1 MSLPKKGLGKKQD
14 KSTRINQQQPRLSK
28 KTAGKRK
35 QKMNKIEQDTDS
47 SDDVET
53 VCIVCM
59 EHFNNTKP
67 KEDWVQWM
75 TCSLW
80 VKTVISLMISLHSY

>member
-47 SDDVET
+47 SDDVEN

-80 VKTVISLMISLHSY
+80 VKTVISLMISLQSY